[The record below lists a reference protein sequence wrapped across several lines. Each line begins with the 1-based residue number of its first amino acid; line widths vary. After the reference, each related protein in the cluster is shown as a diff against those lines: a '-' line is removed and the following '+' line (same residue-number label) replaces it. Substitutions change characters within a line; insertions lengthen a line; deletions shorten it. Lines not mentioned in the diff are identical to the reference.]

1 MTAPVSK
8 RINLYE
14 RHKTMGFVVTCSSA
28 HKDFLNMRVRLLART
43 CLRMRDTLPA
53 VVSTATAADI
63 TMVSV
68 QDNVQRDMGLPVRKA
83 IVTVV
88 VFGVCSWAYQNDDL
102 ECLAQESKVERIQN
116 SHFV

>member
-1 MTAPVSK
+1 
-8 RINLYE
+8 
-14 RHKTMGFVVTCSSA
+14 
-28 HKDFLNMRVRLLART
+28 
-43 CLRMRDTLPA
+43 
-53 VVSTATAADI
+53 
-63 TMVSV
+63 MVSV
-68 QDNVQRDMGLPVRKA
+68 QDKVQRDMWLPVSKA